1 MKKFVKFIV
10 ITVIATML
18 LTIGAWAGAT
28 FHLSRMSSDYGI
40 NSFVLSDSATGRE
53 YIVVE
58 SVQGIV
64 ITPRLG
70 SANN

>member
-1 MKKFVKFIV
+1 MKKFAKVIV
-10 ITVIATML
+10 ITIIAAML

-28 FHLSRMSSDYGI
+28 FHLFRMSSDYGI
-40 NSFVLSDSATGRE
+40 NSYVLSESATGRE

-58 SVQGIV
+58 SVQGMA

-70 SANN
+70 SAK

>member
-1 MKKFVKFIV
+1 MKKFAKVIV
-10 ITVIATML
+10 IITIAAML

-28 FHLSRMSSDYGI
+28 FHIFRMSSDYGI
-40 NSFVLSDSATGRE
+40 NSYVLSDSATGRE

-58 SVQGIV
+58 SVQGMA

-70 SANN
+70 SAK

>member
-1 MKKFVKFIV
+1 MKKFVKIIV
-10 ITVIATML
+10 VVVVSAML
-18 LTIGAWAGAT
+18 LTIGVWAGAT

-40 NSFVLSDSATGRE
+40 NSYVLSDSATGRE

-58 SVQGIV
+58 SVQGMA

-70 SANN
+70 SAR

>member
-1 MKKFVKFIV
+1 MKKFAKVIV
-10 ITVIATML
+10 ITIIAAML

-28 FHLSRMSSDYGI
+28 FHLFRMSSDYGI
-40 NSFVLSDSATGRE
+40 NSYVLSDSATGRE

-58 SVQGIV
+58 SIQGMA

-70 SANN
+70 SAR

>member
-1 MKKFVKFIV
+1 MKKFAKFIIV
-10 ITVIATML
+10 TIVASLL

-28 FHLSRMSSDYGI
+28 LHLARMSSDYGI
-40 NSFVLSDSATGRE
+40 NSYVLSDSMTGRE

-58 SVQGIV
+58 SAQGMA

-70 SANN
+70 SAK

>member
-10 ITVIATML
+10 VTVVASML

-28 FHLSRMSSDYGI
+28 LHLSRMSSDYGI
-40 NSFVLSDSATGRE
+40 NTYVLTDSATGRE
-53 YIVVE
+53 YIISE
-58 SVQGIV
+58 SVTGMA

-70 SANN
+70 SAK

>member
-1 MKKFVKFIV
+1 MKKFAKV
-10 ITVIATML
+10 IVIATIAVML

-28 FHLSRMSSDYGI
+28 LHLSRMSSDWGI
-40 NSFVLSDSATGRE
+40 NSYVLSDSATGRE

-58 SVQGIV
+58 SVQGMA

-70 SANN
+70 SAK

>member
-10 ITVIATML
+10 VTIIVSML

-28 FHLSRMSSDYGI
+28 FHLSRMSHDYGI
-40 NSFVLSDSATGRE
+40 NSYVLSDSATGRE

-58 SVQGIV
+58 SVQGTA

-70 SANN
+70 SAK

>member
-1 MKKFVKFIV
+1 MKKFAKVIV
-10 ITVIATML
+10 ITIIAAML

-28 FHLSRMSSDYGI
+28 FHLSRMSHDYGI
-40 NSFVLSDSATGRE
+40 NSYVLSDSATGRE

-58 SVQGIV
+58 SVQGMA

-70 SANN
+70 SAK

>member
-1 MKKFVKFIV
+1 MKKFTKIVV
-10 ITVIATML
+10 ITVISTML

-28 FHLSRMSSDYGI
+28 LHLARMSSDYGI
-40 NSFVLSDSATGRE
+40 NSYVLSDSATGRE

-58 SVQGIV
+58 SVQGMA

-70 SANN
+70 SAK

>member
-1 MKKFVKFIV
+1 MKKFAKVIV
-10 ITVIATML
+10 ITIIAAML

-28 FHLSRMSSDYGI
+28 FHLFRMSSDWGI
-40 NSFVLSDSATGRE
+40 NSYVLSDSATGRE

-58 SVQGIV
+58 SVQGMA

-70 SANN
+70 SAR

>member
-1 MKKFVKFIV
+1 MKKFAKIIV
-10 ITVIATML
+10 IITIAAMF

-28 FHLSRMSSDYGI
+28 LHLSRMSSDYGI

-58 SVQGIV
+58 SAQGMA

-70 SANN
+70 SAR

>member
-10 ITVIATML
+10 VTIIASIL

-28 FHLSRMSSDYGI
+28 LHLSRMSSDYGI
-40 NSFVLSDSATGRE
+40 NSYVLSDSATGRE

-58 SVQGIV
+58 SVTGMA
-64 ITPRLG
+64 ITPRL
-70 SANN
+70 SK

>member
-1 MKKFVKFIV
+1 MKKFVKIIV
-10 ITVIATML
+10 VIVVSAML
-18 LTIGAWAGAT
+18 LTIGVWAGAT

-40 NSFVLSDSATGRE
+40 NSYVLSDSATGRE

-58 SVQGIV
+58 SAQGMA

-70 SANN
+70 SAR

>member
-1 MKKFVKFIV
+1 MKKFAKFIIV
-10 ITVIATML
+10 AAIATML

-40 NSFVLSDSATGRE
+40 NSFVLFDSATGRE

-58 SVQGIV
+58 SVQGMA

-70 SANN
+70 SAK

>member
-10 ITVIATML
+10 VTIIVSML

-28 FHLSRMSSDYGI
+28 LHLSRMSSDYGI
-40 NSFVLSDSATGRE
+40 NTYVLTDSATGRE
-53 YIVVE
+53 YIIAE
-58 SVQGIV
+58 SVTGMA

-70 SANN
+70 SAK

>member
-1 MKKFVKFIV
+1 MKKFAKIIV
-10 ITVIATML
+10 ITTITVML

-28 FHLSRMSSDYGI
+28 LHLSRMSSDYGI

-58 SVQGIV
+58 SVQGMT

-70 SANN
+70 SAK

>member
-10 ITVIATML
+10 VTIIASIL

-28 FHLSRMSSDYGI
+28 LHLSRMSSY
-40 NSFVLSDSATGRE
+40 VLSDSATGRE

-58 SVQGIV
+58 SVTGMA
-64 ITPRLG
+64 ITPRL
-70 SANN
+70 SK

>member
-1 MKKFVKFIV
+1 MKKFAKVIV
-10 ITVIATML
+10 IATIATML

-28 FHLSRMSSDYGI
+28 LHLSRMSSDWGI
-40 NSFVLSDSATGRE
+40 NSYVLSDSATGRE

-58 SVQGIV
+58 SVQGMA

-70 SANN
+70 SAK

>member
-1 MKKFVKFIV
+1 MKKFAKVIV
-10 ITVIATML
+10 IITIATML

-28 FHLSRMSSDYGI
+28 FHISRMSSDYGI
-40 NSFVLSDSATGRE
+40 NSYVLSDSATGRE

-58 SVQGIV
+58 SVHGMA

-70 SANN
+70 SAK

>member
-10 ITVIATML
+10 VTVVAAML
-18 LTIGAWAGAT
+18 LTIGVWAGAT

-40 NSFVLSDSATGRE
+40 NSYVLSDSATGRE

-58 SVQGIV
+58 SAQGMA

-70 SANN
+70 SAR

>member
-1 MKKFVKFIV
+1 MKKFVKIV
-10 ITVIATML
+10 IIVVVSAML
-18 LTIGAWAGAT
+18 LTIGVWAGAT

-40 NSFVLSDSATGRE
+40 NSYVLADSATGKE

-58 SVQGIV
+58 SAQGMA

-70 SANN
+70 SAR